1 MNQQRERYER
11 DLALLRS
18 RTSNNNVQRTT
29 AAVSDVRANFVS
41 LLTSPLCT
49 LICTFVCCKEY
60 VYKAI
65 VLTCGLTVAVSMSR
79 AVRE

>member
-29 AAVSDVRANFVS
+29 AAVSEVRAYFVS
-41 LLTSPLCT
+41 LLTLM
-49 LICTFVCCKEY
+49 CTFVCCKEY
-60 VYKAI
+60 DYKTI
-65 VLTCGLTVAVSMSR
+65 VLTCGLTAAVSMSR
-79 AVRE
+79 AVRG